1 MNKINAN
8 ILFFKLFSANN
19 NVHYTETN
27 VCKFVD
33 FSIGIDLCH
42 ATAIYF

>member
-1 MNKINAN
+1 M
-8 ILFFKLFSANN
+8 LFFKLFIANG
-19 NVHYTETN
+19 NVHYTETIT
-27 VCKFVD
+27 CKFVD